1 MIPLKY
7 WSIFW
12 RTLEMLFINCEI
24 NLILTWP
31 ANCLKIDAT
40 TADHIPT
47 FTITGTNVCILVVV
61 LSTKDNECKNIST
74 IEIRF

>member
-1 MIPLKY
+1 
-7 WSIFW
+7 
-12 RTLEMLFINCEI
+12 MLFINCEI

-40 TADHIPT
+40 TADHIPI

-61 LSTKDNECKNIST
+61 LSTKDNECKNISA
-74 IEIRF
+74 IEIRFWKNNSLE

>member
-1 MIPLKY
+1 
-7 WSIFW
+7 
-12 RTLEMLFINCEI
+12 MLFINFEI

-31 ANCLKIDAT
+31 ANYLKIDAT
-40 TADHIPT
+40 TANHIPT